1 MLVKKLRDCEPFIAN
16 DGCLIREL
24 LHPKNDPYEL
34 PYSIAYAQVTGGK
47 HTYKHLLKQTEVYY
61 IISGQGL
68 MYIDDEKQTVSTG
81 DIIFIPAGS
90 VQWLANTEVS
100 PLEFLAMVNPPW
112 NEADDIRLDK

>member
-1 MLVKKLRDCEPFIAN
+1 
-16 DGCLIREL
+16 
-24 LHPKNDPYEL
+24 
-34 PYSIAYAQVTGGK
+34 
-47 HTYKHLLKQTEVYY
+47 
-61 IISGQGL
+61 

>member
-47 HTYKHLLKQTEVYY
+47 HTYKHLLKQTEVYF
-61 IISGQGL
+61 IISGNGL
-68 MYIDDEKQTVSTG
+68 MYIDEEKQEVVTG
-81 DIIFIPAGS
+81 DTIFIPAGS
-90 VQWLANTEVS
+90 IQWLANTGNES
-100 PLEFLAMVNPPW
+100 LDFLAIVNPPW
-112 NEADDIRLDK
+112 NEADDIGLYK